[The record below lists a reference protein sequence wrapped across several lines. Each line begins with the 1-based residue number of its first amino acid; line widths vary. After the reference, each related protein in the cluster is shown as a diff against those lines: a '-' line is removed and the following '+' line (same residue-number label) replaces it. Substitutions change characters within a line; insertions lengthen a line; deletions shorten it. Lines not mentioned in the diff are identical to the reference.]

1 MNHQELI
8 KRSHKQAVDKGF
20 WVKPLT
26 FDMAMALIISEI
38 AEALEAYRKGWYNT
52 QPVINTVPDDFEEWK
67 EIEGYNGEYEV
78 SNLGRVRSLDMIVF
92 GGKAYYEKKGRV
104 LSPGLAS
111 GGYYSVSLKGKTYK
125 VCRLVA
131 KAFCEGYKK
140 GLVVNHINGIKTDD
154 FSNNLEWVSSSENNK
169 HALKT
174 GLRDMT
180 KILSKEEMIQ
190 IAFLAKSKIPHK
202 EIHEKYPQ
210 VSLGRIKG
218 ISRIKEQF
226 TESLEFEIAD
236 AIIRIY
242 DWCGGIK
249 IFPDLDVPAHYL
261 YDGNE
266 GKNFMILF
274 EAINYTWDVVS
285 NDSNKSNYCFGYL
298 LNTLLSYCKFKKI
311 EIEKYVK
318 WKLDYNLNR
327 EYLHGKKF

>member
-8 KRSHKQAVDKGF
+8 ERSHRQAVDKGF

-38 AEALEAYRKGWYNT
+38 AEALEAYRKGRVNPDWNDT
-52 QPVINTVPDDFEEWK
+52 QAVKDSFE
-67 EIEGYNGEYEV
+67 V
-78 SNLGRVRSLDMIVF
+78 
-92 GGKAYYEKKGRV
+92 
-104 LSPGLAS
+104 
-111 GGYYSVSLKGKTYK
+111 
-125 VCRLVA
+125 
-131 KAFCEGYKK
+131 
-140 GLVVNHINGIKTDD
+140 
-154 FSNNLEWVSSSENNK
+154 
-169 HALKT
+169 
-174 GLRDMT
+174 
-180 KILSKEEMIQ
+180 
-190 IAFLAKSKIPHK
+190 
-202 EIHEKYPQ
+202 
-210 VSLGRIKG
+210 
-218 ISRIKEQF
+218 
-226 TESLEFEIAD
+226 EIAD